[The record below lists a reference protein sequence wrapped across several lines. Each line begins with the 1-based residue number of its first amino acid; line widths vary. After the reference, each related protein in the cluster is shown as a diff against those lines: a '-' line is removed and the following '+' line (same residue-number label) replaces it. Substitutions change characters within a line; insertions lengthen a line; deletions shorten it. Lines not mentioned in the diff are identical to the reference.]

1 LGEGGT
7 TGIKGWMRFHSAV
20 LISLR

>member
-7 TGIKGWMRFHSAV
+7 TGIKGGMRFHSAV